1 MNETADCE
9 ALHPL
14 LAELATGA
22 LTGHER
28 ARVLRHVL
36 GCVDGR
42 QELAELARVADELLL
57 LAPRRQPPPGFETAV
72 VDRITALAATPRK
85 HPRLRGVR
93 RPRMRLAAAAL
104 ALLAAAGAGAG
115 IAYWQGA
122 PDRQL
127 ATRYEQTLGVPGDHF
142 PTAVAI
148 TTATGSVVGHVFFYP
163 GSPAWVTVALTAA
176 PASGN
181 YAMSVVAKD
190 GRRYPEGVCTVN
202 GTTGTSGYPL
212 PVEIADVAAIDL
224 TQPGIRLTV
233 HP

>member
-1 MNETADCE
+1 
-9 ALHPL
+9 
-14 LAELATGA
+14 
-22 LTGHER
+22 
-28 ARVLRHVL
+28 
-36 GCVDGR
+36 
-42 QELAELARVADELLL
+42 
-57 LAPRRQPPPGFETAV
+57 
-72 VDRITALAATPRK
+72 
-85 HPRLRGVR
+85 
-93 RPRMRLAAAAL
+93 MRLAAAAL